1 MTLPYCPRFIYGPA
15 NTILDLRL
23 PTTPWDKILVGVG
36 GDIEADSLARA
47 SYFIRREELLTTMAL
62 GDQLHALLEDIDNQY
77 KLTYARPKTLI
88 PPDTLE
94 VTSKRPG
101 ITVRA
106 RRVP

>member
-1 MTLPYCPRFIYGPA
+1 M
-15 NTILDLRL
+15 
-23 PTTPWDKILVGVG
+23 VG
-36 GDIEADSLARA
+36 
-47 SYFIRREELLTTMAL
+47 MAL
-62 GDQLHALLEDIDNQY
+62 RPLSHLTAWIVWHAARVSLLEDLDNQY